1 MSLSRGGL
9 GGPLGGNLLGIFRFR
24 RVNSPVH
31 RLHPISKLLYAAF
44 ILVAVL
50 FFVDPLPQAV
60 IFLTTLP
67 LLVVSK
73 TLKQWLRS
81 LRNALLF
88 IGIIA
93 LINGVFS
100 GIPFAI
106 AMIFRL
112 LALLTSFSIFFMTTY
127 PEDLALAFTQMRLPY
142 DYALAF
148 SMAMRFVPTLALEAQ
163 NIIDAQRSRGL
174 ELEKGRFLTRI
185 RNYLPIL
192 VPMLLVA
199 LRRADSVA
207 AAMES
212 RAFGAVKKRTFLHE
226 LRFHWG
232 DLILILLSLLELGLL
247 IVYRFYPHLILP

>member
-1 MSLSRGGL
+1 MSGGGRL
-9 GGPLGGNLLGIFRFR
+9 GGPLGANLLSIFRFR
-24 RVNSPVH
+24 KVSSPIH
-31 RLHPISKLLYAAF
+31 RLHPISKLLYAVF

-50 FFVDPLPQAV
+50 LFVDPLPQAV

-73 TLKQWLRS
+73 TMRQWLRS
-81 LRNALLF
+81 LRNALIF
-88 IGIIA
+88 IGLIA
-93 LINGVFS
+93 LINAVFS

-112 LALLTSFSIFFMTTY
+112 LALLTSFSLFFMTTY

-174 ELEKGRFLTRI
+174 ELDKGRFLTRI

-226 LRFHWG
+226 LKFHWS
-232 DLILILLSLLELGLL
+232 DLALILLSLLELALL
-247 IVYRFYPHLILP
+247 TIFRFYPRLIFL

>member
-1 MSLSRGGL
+1 MSRGGRL
-9 GGPLGGNLLGIFRFR
+9 GGPFGANLLSIFRFR
-24 RVNSPVH
+24 RVSSPIH
-31 RLHPISKLLYAAF
+31 RLHPISKLLYSGLILIAA
-44 ILVAVL
+44 LL
-50 FFVDPLPQAV
+50 FVDPLPQAV

-67 LLVVSK
+67 MLVASK
-73 TLKQWLRS
+73 TMRQWVGS
-81 LRNALLF
+81 LRNAVIF
-88 IGIIA
+88 IGLIA
-93 LINGVFS
+93 LINALFS
-100 GIPFAI
+100 GIPFAV

-127 PEDLALAFTQMRLPY
+127 PEDMALAFTQMRLPY

-148 SMAMRFVPTLALEAQ
+148 SMAMRFVPTLAQEAQ
-163 NIIDAQRSRGL
+163 NIVDAQRSRGL
-174 ELEKGRFLTRI
+174 ELDKGRFLTRI

-226 LRFHWG
+226 LKFHWG
-232 DLILILLSLLELGLL
+232 DVMLILLTLLELGLL
-247 IVYRFYPHLILP
+247 IIYRFYPHIIFP

>member
-1 MSLSRGGL
+1 MSAGRL
-9 GGPLGGNLLGIFRFR
+9 GGPLGGNLLSVFRFR
-24 RVNSPVH
+24 KVNSPIH
-31 RLHPISKLLYAAF
+31 RLHPISKLLYAGL
-44 ILVAVL
+44 ILIAAL
-50 FFVDPLPQAV
+50 LFVDPLPQAV
-60 IFLTTLP
+60 IFLSTLP

-73 TLKQWLRS
+73 TLRQWLRS

-88 IGIIA
+88 IGFIA

-100 GIPFAI
+100 GIPFAV

-127 PEDLALAFTQMRLPY
+127 PEDMALAFTQMRLPY

-148 SMAMRFVPTLALEAQ
+148 SMAMRFVPTLAQEAQ
-163 NIIDAQRSRGL
+163 NIVDAQRSRGL
-174 ELEKGRFLTRI
+174 ELDKGRFLTRI

-226 LRFHWG
+226 LKFHFG
-232 DLILILLSLLELGLL
+232 DLLLVLLTLGELALL
-247 IVYRFYPHLILP
+247 IIYRFYPYLIFG

>member
-1 MSLSRGGL
+1 MSGGRL
-9 GGPLGGNLLGIFRFR
+9 GGPLGGNLLSVFRFR
-24 RVNSPVH
+24 RVNSPIH
-31 RLHPISKLLYAAF
+31 RLHPISKLLYSFF
-44 ILVAVL
+44 ILVGVL
-50 FFVDPLPQAV
+50 LFVDPLTQAV
-60 IFLTTLP
+60 IFLSTIP
-67 LLVVSK
+67 LLVASK
-73 TLKQWLRS
+73 TLKQWVRS
-81 LRNALLF
+81 LRNAVFF
-88 IGIIA
+88 IGFIA

-100 GIPFAI
+100 GIPFAV

-127 PEDLALAFTQMRLPY
+127 PEDMALAFTQMRLPY

-148 SMAMRFVPTLALEAQ
+148 SMAMRFVPTLAQEAQ
-163 NIIDAQRSRGL
+163 NIVDAQRSRGL
-174 ELEKGRFLTRI
+174 ELDKGRFLTRI

-232 DLILILLSLLELGLL
+232 DVILVLLTLGELALLF
-247 IVYRFYPHLILP
+247 VYRFYPRLIFP